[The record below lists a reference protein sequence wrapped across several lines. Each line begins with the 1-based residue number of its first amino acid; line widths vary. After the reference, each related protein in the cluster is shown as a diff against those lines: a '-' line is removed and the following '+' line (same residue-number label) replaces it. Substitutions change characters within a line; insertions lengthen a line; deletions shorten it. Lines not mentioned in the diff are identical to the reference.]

1 MIGTEKA
8 WDEFISAHRWAVLT
22 TVRGDGAPSSSVVAY
37 ARRDDV
43 LVVSTPGT
51 TFKARSIASN
61 QRVNLCVINNA
72 EPFNFVAVQG
82 VARLLTEDIVGDTM
96 RIFDNIKETGYRPPS
111 DIKAWLK
118 AEQRVIIEV
127 IPDRVH
133 GTIR

>member
-1 MIGTEKA
+1 VIGTEKA

-22 TVRGDGAPSSSVVAY
+22 TVRDGGAPSSSVVAY
-37 ARRDDV
+37 ARRDNV

-51 TFKARSIASN
+51 TFKARSIVRDH
-61 QRVNLCVINNA
+61 QVNLCVINNA

-96 RIFDNIKETGYRPPS
+96 RIFNNIEETGYRPPA
-111 DIKAWLK
+111 DIEAWLQ

-127 IPDRVH
+127 TPARVY
-133 GTIR
+133 GLIR